1 MAKAACNKVNTVL
14 SWIFQLNL
22 KHKLVKCQ
30 MRIVAIGG
38 AETWHIGMYLF
49 KYF

>member
-1 MAKAACNKVNTVL
+1 MAKAQYNNVNTVL

-22 KHKLVKCQ
+22 KNELVKCQ
-30 MRIVAIGG
+30 IRIVAFGG

-49 KYF
+49 NFF